1 MDNMSVQERRDKLQ
15 EQFQMMIQDEQKMD
29 QLEAFFSGILNQ
41 GESALSEEQWLEV
54 EKRDADYKSGKT
66 KSFSWEE
73 VKQEARLR
81 NGV

>member
-1 MDNMSVQERRDKLQ
+1 MGVMTVQERRNKLL

-29 QLEAFFSGILNQ
+29 QLEALFSGMLNQ
-41 GESALSEEQWLEV
+41 ESALSEEQWLEV

-66 KSFSWEE
+66 KGYSWEE
-73 VKQEARLR
+73 VKQMARSR